1 MRRYLSLSLCVCLVA
16 TNCALVLP
24 VAAQEPAGAETII
37 RTETRLV
44 LVDAVAVDKKN
55 QFVRDLTQK
64 DFRLWEDGKE
74 QKVTSF
80 SLESSGISSDR
91 SNKHYI
97 AMLFDTSTAGQTSQ
111 VVMRQEATKFVDGFA
126 SADRYMAVVNYANGL
141 QIAQNFTA
149 DAERLKKA
157 LGLVQSTAVNN
168 TGIVRDG
175 ARTTNTSTLAMSVDT
190 SPYRNL
196 LSSLR
201 SLAGSLAAIKGRKA
215 LVLFSGGASM
225 SSDISPEVTAT
236 IDACN
241 KANVAVYTVGST
253 SGTTATASADVV
265 PVRQTNQRLSVANV
279 NIASASTTPDQNLL
293 SVLADGTGGRIFTT
307 TNDLANSL
315 GKVALEQD
323 QYYLL
328 GYTPSVDSAEGSC
341 HELNVKVD
349 RSDLEVRARKGY
361 CTQKPVDPLSGKPAG
376 QALEA
381 RAASSAGGNITAKMQ
396 LPWFYEAPNVAQV
409 NLAMDIVPTAM
420 KFQKDKGKLHGEFDL
435 AGVAYKPDGSVAA
448 RFSDTVK
455 LDFDTQKQADEF
467 LKTPYHY
474 ENQFHIG
481 PGTYNFRVAFSS
493 ESSGPQGFG
502 KVDMP
507 LVVDPWDGKT
517 LGESG
522 LALSRDTHPVA
533 DLAAGL
539 DASLL
544 EGQRSLIAKGTE
556 AVPTGSSQFQKGE
569 PAFVYFEA
577 YEPLLTAVAK
587 PDAPL
592 PLVAARVRVL
602 DRATGQQKVDG
613 GVKLVQSFMH
623 GGNPVVPVIS
633 ALPVDNLAAGAYRL
647 EVTVMRQTGAPVVR
661 TVDFGL
667 Q

>member
-1 MRRYLSLSLCVCLVA
+1 MRRLLIFSIYLCL
-16 TNCALVLP
+16 LHP
-24 VAAQEPAGAETII
+24 VAAQEPAGAEAII

-44 LVDAVAVDKKN
+44 LVDAVAVDRKN

-64 DFRLWEDGKE
+64 NFRLWEDGKE

-80 SLESSGISSDR
+80 SLESSGVSPDR

-111 VVMRQEATKFVDGFA
+111 VVVRQEATKFIDGFA

-149 DAERLKKA
+149 DADKLKKA

-196 LSSLR
+196 LSSMR
-201 SLAGSLAAIKGRKA
+201 GLAASLAAVKGRKA
-215 LVLFSGGASM
+215 LVLFSGGTAM
-225 SSDISPEVTAT
+225 SGDIQQDVMAT

-241 KANVAVYTVGST
+241 KANVAVYTVGAAPA
-253 SGTTATASADVV
+253 TTATAGADVV
-265 PVRQTNQRLSVANV
+265 PVRQPNQRLAVTN
-279 NIASASTTPDQNLL
+279 ASTTSAAPDQNLL

-328 GYTPSVDSAEGSC
+328 GYSPTVDSAEGSC

-381 RAASSAGGNITAKMQ
+381 RAAGGAAGNITAKMQ

-409 NLAMDIVPTAM
+409 DLAMDIIPTAM
-420 KFQKDKGKLHGEFDL
+420 KFQKDKGKLHGEFDM

-455 LDFDTQKQADEF
+455 LDFDTQKQADDF
-467 LKTPYHY
+467 LKAPYHY
-474 ENQFHIG
+474 VNQFHIG

-507 LVVDPWDGKT
+507 LVVDPWDGTT

-556 AVPTGSSQFQKGE
+556 AVPTGTSQFQKDE

-577 YEPLLTAVAK
+577 YEPLLNAMVK
-587 PDAPL
+587 SDAPL
-592 PLVAARVRVL
+592 PPVGVRIRVL

-623 GGNPVVPVIS
+623 AGNPVVPVIS
-633 ALPVDNLAAGAYRL
+633 ALPTAGLGAGAYRL
-647 EVTVMRQTGAPVVR
+647 EVSVMRQTGEPVVR
-661 TVDFGL
+661 TVDFGI

>member
-1 MRRYLSLSLCVCLVA
+1 MR
-16 TNCALVLP
+16 P

-55 QFVRDLTQK
+55 QFVRDLAQK

-80 SLESSGISSDR
+80 SLESSGISPDR

-111 VVMRQEATKFVDGFA
+111 VVVRQEATKFIDGFA

-141 QIAQNFTA
+141 QITQNFTP

-157 LGLVQSTAVNN
+157 LGQVQSTAVNN
-168 TGIVRDG
+168 VGLVRDG
-175 ARTTNTSTLAMSVDT
+175 ARTTATSTLAMSVDT

-201 SLAGSLAAIKGRKA
+201 GLAGSLGVIKGRKA
-215 LVLFSGGASM
+215 LVLFSGGANM
-225 SSDISPEVTAT
+225 SSDIEPDVLAV

-241 KANVAVYTVGST
+241 KANVAVYTVGAAPA
-253 SGTTATASADVV
+253 TTATASADAV
-265 PVRQTNQRLSVANV
+265 PTRQTNQRLSVANV
-279 NIASASTTPDQNLL
+279 QVTNASPDQNLL
-293 SVLADGTGGRIFTT
+293 SVLADGTGGRIFAT
-307 TNDLANSL
+307 TNDLANAL

-328 GYTPSVDSAEGSC
+328 GYTPTVDSAEGSC

-361 CTQKPVDPLSGKPAG
+361 CTTKPVDPLSGKPAG

-381 RAASSAGGNITAKMQ
+381 RAASGAGGNITAKMQ

-409 NLAMDIVPTAM
+409 DLAMDIVPTAM
-420 KFQKDKGKLHGEFDL
+420 KFQKDKGKLHGEFDM

-455 LDFDTQKQADEF
+455 LDFDTQKQADDF
-467 LKTPYHY
+467 LKAPYHY

-539 DASLL
+539 DSSLL
-544 EGQRSLIAKGTE
+544 EGQKSLIAKGTE
-556 AVPTGSSQFQKGE
+556 AIPTGTSQFQKGE

-577 YEPLLTAVAK
+577 YEPLLTAAAK

-592 PLVAARVRVL
+592 PPVAARIRVL

-613 GVKLVQSFMH
+613 GVKSVGSFMH
-623 GGNPVVPVIS
+623 PGNPVVPVIS
-633 ALPVDNLAAGAYRL
+633 ALPTAGLPAGAYRL
-647 EVTVMRQTGAPVVR
+647 EVTVMRQTGDPVVR
-661 TVDFGL
+661 TVDFGI